1 MKRAAGIS
9 VVTAILFSAAFSCG
23 RVDADGNS
31 GAELSASEKPD
42 TVAEVETDMTVEA
55 LAWADSLIGQMT
67 LEQRVG
73 QLLLPAVYA
82 ADDPLSLRNIS
93 RYAADW
99 HVGGVVLLKGSTGAV
114 RNIASR
120 LTEASI
126 PPPFMAIDAEWGLG
140 MRLSGTP
147 VFPKNGQISP
157 RAGQDLLYEY
167 GREVA
172 RECRLSG
179 INMVLGPVADVS
191 ASSGIMGRRSFGSN
205 PERVAELTVAYAR
218 GLEDGNVI
226 SVAKHFPGHGS
237 PGQDSHNG
245 VAVVASDMERL
256 DAVDLIPFKAYV
268 NAGLSGVMAGHLA
281 VPSVD
286 SSLSPASFS
295 RPILTGLLRDS
306 LNFRGLVLTDALNMG
321 GAYGYTAADALRA
334 GADIVLAPADTGKEF
349 QAIMSE
355 IESGRLPVSLINDRC
370 RRILF
375 YKYLVKRN
383 VPEMEPAP
391 DELATPQSD
400 SLMRSLSG
408 S

>member
-1 MKRAAGIS
+1 MNKVAGIS
-9 VVTAILFSAAFSCG
+9 VAAVMLLSVAVCCG
-23 RVDADGNS
+23 RAGADGHS
-31 GAELSASEKPD
+31 GSDSSAMQPED
-42 TVAEVETDMTVEA
+42 CAVLTETDMTGEA
-55 LAWADSLIGQMT
+55 LAWADSIMKQMT

-82 ADDPLSLRNIS
+82 ADDPPSLRSLS

-99 HVGGVVLLKGSTGAV
+99 HVGGVVLLKGSPEAV
-114 RNIASR
+114 RTIAER
-120 LTEASI
+120 LTEASV

-157 RAGQDLLYEY
+157 RAGQDVLYEY

-172 RECRLSG
+172 RECRLAG

-191 ASSGIMGRRSFGSN
+191 ASSGIMGRRSFGSD

-218 GLEDGNVI
+218 GLEDGNVV

-237 PGQDSHNG
+237 PGQDSHNSL
-245 VAVVASDMERL
+245 AVVASDIERL
-256 DAVDLIPFKAYV
+256 DTVDMLPFKAYV
-268 NAGLSGVMAGHLA
+268 NAGLSGIMAGHLA

-286 SSLSPASFS
+286 ASLSPASFS

-321 GAYGYTAADALRA
+321 GASGYTAADALRA
-334 GADIVLAPADTGKEF
+334 GADIVLAPADTGREF
-349 QAIMSE
+349 RAIMDE
-355 IESGRLPVSLINDRC
+355 IESNRLPISLVNDRC

-375 YKYLVKRN
+375 YKYLVKRK
-383 VPEMEPAP
+383 VPELVPSSC
-391 DELATPQSD
+391 ELATPKSD
-400 SLMRSLSG
+400 SLIRSLSG